1 MTGQATATTIGPA
14 DASWR
19 RAGRLRGMQQKS
31 VSSPEQARRLEALV
45 ARIASERDR
54 EAFIELFEHFAPR
67 LKSFML
73 RGGADPETAEEIV
86 QEAMISVWNKAS
98 QFDPARAALSTWVFT
113 IARNKRIDMLRR
125 QVRPEIEPQ
134 SENTADDE
142 PSPDARLALAQ
153 AAADLRGSIARL
165 PAEQRQVLQLAFFED
180 KSHGDISVQLGLP
193 LGTVKSRIRLALAR
207 LRGMVGEHK
216 P

>member
-1 MTGQATATTIGPA
+1 
-14 DASWR
+14 
-19 RAGRLRGMQQKS
+19 MQQRP

-45 ARIASERDR
+45 ARIAAERDR
-54 EAFIELFEHFAPR
+54 AAFIELFEHFAPR
-67 LKSFML
+67 LKAFMS

-86 QEAMISVWNKAS
+86 QEAMITVWNKAG

-125 QVRPEIEPQ
+125 QVRPEAAPPPELPV
-134 SENTADDE
+134 NDE
-142 PSPDARLALAQ
+142 PSPDATVALAQ
-153 AAADLRGSIARL
+153 AAAELRTSITLL
-165 PAEQRQVLQLAFFED
+165 PPEQRQVLHLAFFED
-180 KSHGDISVQLGLP
+180 KSHGAIAVDLGLP

-207 LRGMVGEHK
+207 LRGMVGDHA